1 MLRRRIFPFLLLL
14 ALITLLSGCSTAT
27 AQESDRWLSLSE
39 ANLPLLRSQLQQ
51 KYSSDAFPID
61 AGRMRVLRIK
71 AASALYL
78 VDTRVTVESIQ
89 RSLNPTCGTAGCA
102 FVGFAQSGKQLRE
115 VLSVYLDP
123 TPPEGKPLVE
133 AATTTQNSLPC
144 LNFNQRQR
152 KTKQIEVVQWCY
164 DGQRYQFTSSSVH
177 QQ

>member
-1 MLRRRIFPFLLLL
+1 MLRRRIYPFLLLL

-27 AQESDRWLSLSE
+27 AQGNDLWISLSE
-39 ANLPLLRSQLQQ
+39 ANLPGLRSQLQQ
-51 KYSSDAFPID
+51 KYSSDAFLID

-71 AASALYL
+71 AASPLYL
-78 VDTRVTVESIQ
+78 VDTRVTVEPQQ

-102 FVGFAQSGKQLRE
+102 LVGFAQSGKEFRE

-123 TPPEGKPLVE
+123 VPPEGKPLVE
-133 AATTTQNSLPC
+133 TATTTQNGLPC

-152 KTKQIEVVQWCY
+152 TTKQIEVVEWCY